1 MNVNGS
7 ADPARNRF
15 SNALSQKDWFRS
27 QPVLTLAAAAALF
40 VGVFALRQVSG
51 HANDAVTMLY
61 ALPVALIA
69 LQFGAAAGLGAA
81 ALGMALFGIW
91 AESEGADIGWLGVL
105 SRAVA
110 LFLIGGL
117 VGHFSD
123 RLRSVLE
130 AVQAKEQQLQSI
142 IDNTTAVIYLK
153 DEQGRYQLV
162 NRQFERIFHVDR
174 DEVLGKTDYDIFPR
188 YMADA
193 FRSNDRRTLK
203 GGTAL
208 ELEEVAPHDDGP
220 HTYISLKF
228 PVIDAAGA
236 SYGVC
241 GISTDI
247 TTRKGTEAALK
258 EGQDRVRRILDT
270 AHEAFVSMD
279 SEGLIREWNSA
290 AEDTF
295 GWPRAKVVGR
305 PLAEV
310 IIPARFREVHQR
322 GIEQFVKT
330 GEGPLMGKRIELP
343 ALHRKGHELPV
354 ELTISP
360 VKVRGGYLF
369 NAFLHDVSEG
379 KRAEEDETR
388 LTPLGRFGEETPD
401 PV

>member
-1 MNVNGS
+1 MDTDGS
-7 ADPARNRF
+7 VETGRNRI
-15 SNALSQKDWFRS
+15 SKALSQDDWFRS

-40 VGVFALRQVSG
+40 AGVFALRQVSG
-51 HANDAVTMLY
+51 DAKDAITMLY

-81 ALGMALFGIW
+81 ALGMSLFGVW
-91 AESEGADIGWLGVL
+91 AESDDSNIGWLGVL

-117 VGHFSD
+117 VGYFSD

-130 AVQAKEQQLQSI
+130 TVRGKEEQLQSI

-153 DEQGRYQLV
+153 DEDGRYLLI
-162 NRQFERIFHVDR
+162 NRQFERLFHIDR
-174 DEVLGKTDYDIFPR
+174 HEVIGKTDYDLFPR

-228 PVIDAAGA
+228 PVLDAAGA

-279 SEGLIREWNSA
+279 GKGVIREWNSA
-290 AEDTF
+290 AEETF
-295 GWPRAKVVGR
+295 GWPRAKVIGR

-310 IIPARFREVHQR
+310 IIPPRFREAHQR

-330 GEGPLMGKRIELP
+330 GQGPLLGKRIELP

-360 VKVRGGYLF
+360 VKVQGGYVF
-369 NAFLHDVSEG
+369 NAFLHDVSER

-388 LTPLGRFGEETPD
+388 LTPLGPFGEEPPG

>member
-1 MNVNGS
+1 MNVDGS
-7 ADPARNRF
+7 VETARNRI
-15 SNALSQKDWFRS
+15 SKALSQDDWFRS

-40 VGVFALRQVSG
+40 AGVFALRQVSG
-51 HANDAVTMLY
+51 DAKDAITMLY

-69 LQFGAAAGLGAA
+69 LRFGAAAGLGAA
-81 ALGMALFGIW
+81 ALGMALFGVW
-91 AESEGADIGWLGVL
+91 AESDDSNIGWLGVL

-117 VGHFSD
+117 VGYFSD

-130 AVQAKEQQLQSI
+130 TVRGKEEQLQSI

-153 DEQGRYQLV
+153 DEDGRYLLI
-162 NRQFERIFHVDR
+162 NRQFERLFHIDR
-174 DEVLGKTDYDIFPR
+174 HEVIGKTDYDLFPR

-228 PVIDAAGA
+228 PVLDAAGA

-279 SEGLIREWNSA
+279 GKGVIREWNSA
-290 AEDTF
+290 AEETF
-295 GWPRAKVVGR
+295 GWPRAKVIGR

-310 IIPARFREVHQR
+310 IIPPRFREAHQR

-330 GEGPLMGKRIELP
+330 GEGPLMSKRIELP

-360 VKVRGGYLF
+360 VKVQGGYLF
-369 NAFLHDVSEG
+369 NAFLHDVSER

-388 LTPLGRFGEETPD
+388 LTPLGPFGEEPPG

>member
-1 MNVNGS
+1 MDIDGS
-7 ADPARNRF
+7 VETARNRI
-15 SNALSQKDWFRS
+15 SKALSQDDWFRS

-40 VGVFALRQVSG
+40 AGVFALRQVSG
-51 HANDAVTMLY
+51 DAKDAITMLY

-81 ALGMALFGIW
+81 ALGMSLFGVW
-91 AESEGADIGWLGVL
+91 AESDDSNIGWLGVL

-117 VGHFSD
+117 VGYFSD

-130 AVQAKEQQLQSI
+130 TVRGKEEQLQSI

-153 DEQGRYQLV
+153 DEDGRYLLI
-162 NRQFERIFHVDR
+162 NRQFERLFHIDR
-174 DEVLGKTDYDIFPR
+174 HEVIGKTDYDLFPR

-228 PVIDAAGA
+228 PVLDAAGA

-279 SEGLIREWNSA
+279 GKGVIREWNSA
-290 AEDTF
+290 AEETF
-295 GWPRAKVVGR
+295 GWPRAKVIGR

-310 IIPARFREVHQR
+310 IIPPRFREAHQR

-330 GEGPLMGKRIELP
+330 GQGPLLGKRIELP

-360 VKVRGGYLF
+360 VKVQGGYVF
-369 NAFLHDVSEG
+369 NAFLHDVSER

-388 LTPLGRFGEETPD
+388 LTPLGPFGEEPPG

>member
-1 MNVNGS
+1 MDIDGS
-7 ADPARNRF
+7 VETARNRI
-15 SNALSQKDWFRS
+15 SKALSQDDWFRS

-40 VGVFALRQVSG
+40 AGVFALRQVSG
-51 HANDAVTMLY
+51 DAKDAITMLY

-81 ALGMALFGIW
+81 ALGMSLFGVW
-91 AESEGADIGWLGVL
+91 AESDDSNIGWLGVL

-117 VGHFSD
+117 VGYFSD

-130 AVQAKEQQLQSI
+130 TVRGKEEQLQSI

-153 DEQGRYQLV
+153 DEDGRYLLI
-162 NRQFERIFHVDR
+162 NRQFERLFHIDR
-174 DEVLGKTDYDIFPR
+174 HEVIGKTDYDLFPR

-228 PVIDAAGA
+228 PVLDAAGA

-279 SEGLIREWNSA
+279 GKGVIREWNSA
-290 AEDTF
+290 AEETF
-295 GWPRAKVVGR
+295 GWPRAKVIGR

-310 IIPARFREVHQR
+310 IIPPRFREAHQR

-330 GEGPLMGKRIELP
+330 GQGPLLGKRIELP

-360 VKVRGGYLF
+360 VKVQGGYTF
-369 NAFLHDVSEG
+369 NAFLHDVSER

-388 LTPLGRFGEETPD
+388 LTPLGPFGEEPPG

>member
-1 MNVNGS
+1 MNVDGS
-7 ADPARNRF
+7 DETARN
-15 SNALSQKDWFRS
+15 SISKALSQDDWFRS
-27 QPVLTLAAAAALF
+27 QPVLTLAASAALF
-40 VGVFALRQVSG
+40 AGVFALRQVSSN
-51 HANDAVTMLY
+51 ANDAITMLY

-81 ALGMALFGIW
+81 ALGMALFGVW
-91 AESEGADIGWLGVL
+91 AESDYSPIGWLGVL

-117 VGHFSD
+117 VGYFSD

-130 AVQAKEQQLQSI
+130 AVRGKEQQLQSI

-153 DEQGRYQLV
+153 DEEGRFLLI
-162 NRQFERIFHVDR
+162 NRQFERLFHVDR
-174 DEVLGKTDYDIFPR
+174 NEVIGKTDYDLFPR

-193 FRSNDRRTLK
+193 FRSNDRRTMK

-228 PVIDAAGA
+228 PVLDAAGA

-247 TTRKGTEAALK
+247 TSRKGTEAALK

-270 AHEAFVSMD
+270 AHEAFISMD
-279 SEGLIREWNSA
+279 GDGVIREWNSA
-290 AEDTF
+290 AEETF
-295 GWPRAKVVGR
+295 GWPRAKAVGR

-310 IIPARFREVHQR
+310 IIPPRFREAHQR
-322 GIEQFVKT
+322 GLEHFVKT
-330 GEGPLMGKRIELP
+330 GEGPLVRKRIELP

-360 VKVRGGYLF
+360 VKVQGGYLF
-369 NAFLHDVSEG
+369 NAFLHDVSER

-388 LTPLGRFGEETPD
+388 LTPLGPFGEEAPD

>member
-1 MNVNGS
+1 MNVDGS
-7 ADPARNRF
+7 VETARNRI
-15 SNALSQKDWFRS
+15 SKALSEDDWFRS

-40 VGVFALRQVSG
+40 AGVFALRQVSG
-51 HANDAVTMLY
+51 HANDAITMLY

-81 ALGMALFGIW
+81 ALGMALFGVW
-91 AESEGADIGWLGVL
+91 AESDDSDIGWLGVL

-117 VGHFSD
+117 VGYFSD

-130 AVQAKEQQLQSI
+130 AVRGKERQLQSI

-153 DEQGRYQLV
+153 DEEGRYLLI
-162 NRQFERIFHVDR
+162 NRQFERLFHVDR
-174 DEVLGKTDYDIFPR
+174 HEVIGKTDYDLFPR

-228 PVIDAAGA
+228 PVLDAAGA
-236 SYGVC
+236 SYGIC

-247 TTRKGTEAALK
+247 TTRKGTETALK
-258 EGQDRVRRILDT
+258 EGQDRVRRILDS
-270 AHEAFVSMD
+270 AHEAFISMD
-279 SEGLIREWNSA
+279 SEGVIREWNCA
-290 AEDTF
+290 AEETF

-310 IIPARFREVHQR
+310 IIPPRFREAHRR
-322 GIEQFVKT
+322 GMEQFVKT
-330 GEGPLMGKRIELP
+330 GQGPLMGKRIELP

-360 VKVRGGYLF
+360 VKVQGGYLF
-369 NAFLHDVSEG
+369 NTFLHDVSDR
-379 KRAEEDETR
+379 KRAEDDETR
-388 LTPLGRFGEETPD
+388 LTPLGRFGEEAPD

>member
-1 MNVNGS
+1 MDTDGS
-7 ADPARNRF
+7 VETARNRI
-15 SNALSQKDWFRS
+15 SKALSQDDWFRS

-40 VGVFALRQVSG
+40 AGVFALRQVSG
-51 HANDAVTMLY
+51 DAKDAITMLY

-69 LQFGAAAGLGAA
+69 LRFGAAAGLGAA
-81 ALGMALFGIW
+81 ALGMALFGVW
-91 AESEGADIGWLGVL
+91 AESDDSNIGWLGVL

-117 VGHFSD
+117 VGYFSD

-130 AVQAKEQQLQSI
+130 TVRGKEEQLQSI

-153 DEQGRYQLV
+153 DEDGRYLLI
-162 NRQFERIFHVDR
+162 NRQFERLFHIDR
-174 DEVLGKTDYDIFPR
+174 HEVIGKTDYDLFPR

-228 PVIDAAGA
+228 PVLDAAGA

-279 SEGLIREWNSA
+279 GKGVIRVWNSA
-290 AEDTF
+290 AEETF
-295 GWPRAKVVGR
+295 GWPRAKVIGR

-310 IIPARFREVHQR
+310 IIPPRFREAHQR

-330 GEGPLMGKRIELP
+330 GQGPLLGKRIELP

-360 VKVRGGYLF
+360 VKVQGGYTF
-369 NAFLHDVSEG
+369 NAFLHDVSER

-388 LTPLGRFGEETPD
+388 LTPLGPFGEEPPG